1 MILYSI
7 MPVDIVFKNFD
18 YGDEVKYFE
27 TEYMGEKVQVAE
39 AGNNQYRIT
48 KIISTSPQ
56 AFLNPGLQPG
66 CIISNIK
73 LS

>member
-7 MPVDIVFKNFD
+7 MPVDIVFKDFD
-18 YGDEVKYFE
+18 YGREVKYFE
-27 TEYMGEKVQVAE
+27 TEYLGEKVQVAE
-39 AGNNQYRIT
+39 AGDNQYRIT

-73 LS
+73 IN

>member
-7 MPVDIVFKNFD
+7 VPADIVFKNFD
-18 YGDEVKYFE
+18 YGNEVKYFE

-66 CIISNIK
+66 CLISNIK
-73 LS
+73 VN

>member
-7 MPVDIVFKNFD
+7 VPVDIVFRNFG
-18 YGDEVKYFE
+18 YSDEVKYFE
-27 TEYMGEKVQVAE
+27 AEYMGERVQVAE
-39 AGNNQYRIT
+39 EGINQYRIT
-48 KIISTSPQ
+48 KVISTSPQ

-73 LS
+73 TI

>member
-7 MPVDIVFKNFD
+7 VPVDIVFKNFD
-18 YGDEVKYFE
+18 DGNEIKYFE
-27 TEYMGEKVQVAE
+27 TEYMGEKIQVVE
-39 AGNNQYRIT
+39 AGNNQYRIAR
-48 KIISTSPQ
+48 IISTSPG

-73 LS
+73 VN

>member
-7 MPVDIVFKNFD
+7 MPVDIVFRNFD

-27 TEYMGEKVQVAE
+27 TEYMGEKVQVADI
-39 AGNNQYRIT
+39 GNNKYRIN

-56 AFLNPGLQPG
+56 AYLNPGLQPG
-66 CIISNIK
+66 NIISNIK
-73 LS
+73 LN